1 MTITEIII
9 STIGFIGI
17 GVILKSLLDFIIEN
31 KKRKDDSKQQFKE
44 TRYKAIILLM
54 HSLIKYEKEKIKLLK
69 HRPDIETKEEL
80 INELYTEWINMSLFA
95 SDKVI
100 LKMKEFVKNPSNS
113 NFNNTIIEMRKDLY
127 SIKTKLKEN
136 DFNIAR

>member
-1 MTITEIII
+1 MTLTEIMI
-9 STIGFIGI
+9 SAIGFIGI
-17 GVILKSLLDFIIEN
+17 GGILKSFLDFIIEN

-54 HSLIKYEKEKIKLLK
+54 HSLINYEKEKNNLLI
-69 HRPDIETKEEL
+69 HRPNIQSKEEL
-80 INELYTEWINMSLFA
+80 SDELYAEWINMSLYA

-100 LKMKEFVKNPSNS
+100 LKMKEFVVNPNNT
-113 NFNNTIIEMRKDLY
+113 NFNCTILEMRKDLY

-136 DFNIAR
+136 NLNIAR